1 MRLAKKWKKFYL
13 PDLFSIKIK
22 SKKGGLKI
30 KLKGKKGKKAKKGGK
45 KLKIKVKG
53 KGKKGKKSKKGG
65 KLKIK
70 VKGKKGKKAKKG
82 GKHKIKIS
90 LKHKGKK
97 GGKKGPYFKVE
108 QIDYKVTM
116 KTDQACQAALA
127 PTVQLMMSKDL
138 TFSSKPFKFLNTL
151 VKHLGTMRL

>member
-1 MRLAKKWKKFYL
+1 M
-13 PDLFSIKIK
+13 
-22 SKKGGLKI
+22 G
-30 KLKGKKGKKAKKGGK
+30 
-45 KLKIKVKG
+45 G

-70 VKGKKGKKAKKG
+70 V
-82 GKHKIKIS
+82 
-90 LKHKGKK
+90 KGKK

-151 VKHLGTMRL
+151 VKHLGTMRLAKKWKKFYLPDLFSIKIKSKKGGLKIKMKGKKSLKLKLKGKKGKKAKKGGKKH